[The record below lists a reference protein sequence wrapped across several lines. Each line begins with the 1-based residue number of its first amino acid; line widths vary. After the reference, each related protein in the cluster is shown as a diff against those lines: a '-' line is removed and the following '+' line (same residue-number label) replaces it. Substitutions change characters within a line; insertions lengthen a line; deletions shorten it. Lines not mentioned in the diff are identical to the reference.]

1 MTRANAIAAPRRKCT
16 RSTRSPSGECRGE
29 RTYSERATLL
39 RPLLL
44 LLLFVSPDHLPL
56 LLTQVEG
63 KVHRRLL
70 PRPLRPILGRDGDRL
85 HHWLLPWQHL
95 AVRSYICIAS
105 ASSFTTTIVQRAGDR
120 PHLEAH
126 AMLPRSLS
134 LPPSFPPSMQDLV
147 RQRLQR
153 PELPHRRFRTW
164 KMHTTRT
171 LVPERSLRQEDDCL
185 PAPQGRSP
193 LRSRK
198 RLRQQQPD
206 GWVQSP

>member
-29 RTYSERATLL
+29 RTVNAPRSYASPPPPPL
-39 RPLLL
+39 RFTRP
-44 LLLFVSPDHLPL
+44 PLPL

-120 PHLEAH
+120 PHLETH

-134 LPPSFPPSMQDLV
+134 LPSSIPPSLHAGSCTPTTSTARTATPAVQDLENAHDPDA
-147 RQRLQR
+147 RARTISTA
-153 PELPHRRFRTW
+153 RR
-164 KMHTTRT
+164 
-171 LVPERSLRQEDDCL
+171 
-185 PAPQGRSP
+185 
-193 LRSRK
+193 
-198 RLRQQQPD
+198 
-206 GWVQSP
+206 